1 MKMFKKFL
9 TIGALLCAAVACVPL
24 VVNAQPGVES
34 DILFGG
40 SLVLSGP
47 SEILGQELQA
57 GERAYFARVN
67 ESGGVDGH
75 HVALVTLDDH
85 YEPNAAVT
93 NTQKLIREQHIF
105 AAMGYVGTPTTL
117 AALPELSAAGVPL
130 IGAFTGAKGL
140 REPFNRFMF
149 NTRASYND
157 EGVPLA
163 KQLAVYGKVAL
174 FVQDD
179 AYGKAVQEAVTA
191 GLAKYGLAPV
201 VVVTIKR
208 NVSGP
213 EFQAS
218 IDRAADAIAKSGA
231 AAVAVGSVY
240 APVSALMQAL
250 KDRGAPTVMAS
261 VSFIGTTGVL
271 QTMQRSA
278 AGMGIVQVVPSP
290 FNQST
295 ELTRQFTS
303 DMAAWREQLLRQA
316 HAATSKDEVARLT
329 KLADYA
335 VPSYGAMEGYIN
347 ARVAVEGLRH
357 CHGTFTRER
366 FIEGLEDLGRFDLGG
381 FVERYSKNS
390 HLGSTFTDLTVVS
403 TDGKKVVQ

>member
-1 MKMFKKFL
+1 
-9 TIGALLCAAVACVPL
+9 
-24 VVNAQPGVES
+24 
-34 DILFGG
+34 
-40 SLVLSGP
+40 
-47 SEILGQELQA
+47 
-57 GERAYFARVN
+57 
-67 ESGGVDGH
+67 
-75 HVALVTLDDH
+75 VTLDDH

-213 EFQAS
+213 EFQ
-218 IDRAADAIAKSGA
+218 
-231 AAVAVGSVY
+231 GSVY